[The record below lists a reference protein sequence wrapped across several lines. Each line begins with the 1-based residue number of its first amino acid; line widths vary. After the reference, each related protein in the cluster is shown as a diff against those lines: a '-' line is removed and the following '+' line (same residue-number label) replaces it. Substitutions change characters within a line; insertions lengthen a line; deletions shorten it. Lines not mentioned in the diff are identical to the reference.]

1 MGPSTVLFPL
11 LTMTTL
17 APLDPVELLI
27 DPDVDPNS
35 GIRPATVLP
44 KSVVIG
50 LSFGG
55 DLYSYG
61 DSPPAVSGPDP
72 DRIITA
78 IIGAPFDLQLIERG
92 AASEYGPRDY
102 LELRLHQADPTT
114 PYLLRVAAQS
124 NRPARF
130 NRPAGPVNTQPARTL
145 LGALLAVDNLSE
157 RIIKLQTT
165 KGDKTSFFRLF
176 TAGLDDP
183 RFLRAQ
189 TARPVIS
196 QSIGPDRNDLEIAIN
211 SIRRSLF
218 LEPQFD

>member
-1 MGPSTVLFPL
+1 MGLSTVLFPL
-11 LTMTTL
+11 LAMTTL

-44 KSVVIG
+44 EPVVIG
-50 LSFGG
+50 LSRGG

-61 DSPPAVSGPDP
+61 DSPPAASGPDP

-114 PYLLRVAAQS
+114 PYLLRVPAQS
-124 NRPARF
+124 NT
-130 NRPAGPVNTQPARTL
+130 PAGPINTQPARTL
-145 LGALLAVDNLSE
+145 LGALLVVDNLSE

-165 KGDKTSFFRLF
+165 KGIKTSFFRLF